1 MSASPL
7 RPTVPHPL
15 PYGFLNG
22 SSLNSI
28 LGQNMRLI
36 RVKGGEGDG
45 GGLSRSTCEVVC
57 TRLVPGLTM
66 GVLTLGSSWLSARC
80 AKHSWRKQ
88 ARLVF
93 PVALV
98 FNGKEELNVQGN
110 GEKERLR
117 SLSL

>member
-1 MSASPL
+1 MHQAGAWPD
-7 RPTVPHPL
+7 H
-15 PYGFLNG
+15 G
-22 SSLNSI
+22 SLDS
-28 LGQNMRLI
+28 
-36 RVKGGEGDG
+36 GEFMAI
-45 GGLSRSTCEVVC
+45 S
-57 TRLVPGLTM
+57 
-66 GVLTLGSSWLSARC
+66 RC

-98 FNGKEELNVQGN
+98 FKGKEELNVQGK

>member
-1 MSASPL
+1 
-7 RPTVPHPL
+7 
-15 PYGFLNG
+15 
-22 SSLNSI
+22 
-28 LGQNMRLI
+28 MRLI
-36 RVKGGEGDG
+36 RVK
-45 GGLSRSTCEVVC
+45 VVC

-98 FNGKEELNVQGN
+98 FKGKEELNVQGK